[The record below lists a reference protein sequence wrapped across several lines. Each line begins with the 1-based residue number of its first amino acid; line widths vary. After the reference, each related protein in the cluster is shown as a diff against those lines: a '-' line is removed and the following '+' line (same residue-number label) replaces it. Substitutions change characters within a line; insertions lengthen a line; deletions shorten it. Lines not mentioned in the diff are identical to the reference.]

1 MIEGARDGT
10 STLPS
15 DHFGF
20 EGTVAHRAA
29 LDAGGR
35 VTLPIASFVVYTG
48 GLKVLLDAG
57 LGPRVVE
64 WEPTPGGVVKLQGG
78 GLPGSLLALGLR
90 PDDIDVVLLSHL
102 HGDHSGWIWQ
112 EGRPFFP
119 NAMVRF
125 GAGDWTT
132 FVEEQAPG
140 ADSEG
145 IRALAEMGR
154 VELIERDGEVA
165 PGITSLHTPGHT
177 PGHQTF
183 VVSSGR
189 QRALFLGDAL
199 SCPLQIEEP
208 ELEALA
214 DMDRRLGIET
224 RERLL
229 REVEEGDYVSG
240 PHFPDVRF
248 GRMIAANGALHW
260 D

>member
-1 MIEGARDGT
+1 
-10 STLPS
+10 
-15 DHFGF
+15 
-20 EGTVAHRAA
+20 
-29 LDAGGR
+29 
-35 VTLPIASFVVYTG
+35 VYTG

-57 LGPRVVE
+57 LGPRAVE
-64 WEPTPGGVVKLQGG
+64 WEPTPGAVVRLLGG

-125 GAGDWTT
+125 GTGDWTT

-183 VVSSGR
+183 VVSSGQ

-229 REVEEGDYVSG
+229 REVEEGEYVSG

-248 GRMIAANGALHW
+248 GRMIAGNGALHW
-260 D
+260 N